1 MVLMESDSSYFNTI
15 ISTLYLK
22 AKLCGIEKKYF
33 RLPKA
38 IITFININSSY
49 INKFNYSLSDINNLL
64 NKFTKS
70 IKQFENLFKSLKV
83 PFEIFS
89 YSCYNC
95 KIN

>member
-1 MVLMESDSSYFNTI
+1 MVLMESHSSYFNTI

-49 INKFNYSLSDINNLL
+49 INKFGYSF